1 LIPSTWFEALS
12 KADALSPKQL
22 AKTYGDE
29 AARWASLQVDLRK
42 KARAKFANADQ
53 MLFDREA
60 LEQATH
66 EAVAKYHASKF
77 PVGEPVVDMTVG
89 IGADMIALAARGP
102 VIGFDLD
109 ELRTDYGR
117 HNSPGSD
124 VRTEDGL
131 AFVLANDYPYIWAD
145 PDRRDIAGK
154 RLNDP
159 SAYEPDPALIP
170 RDRVLTGIK
179 LSPLLFDEYL
189 ETVGQRIEFVSYRGE
204 CREAIAWSG
213 TSIQPGFFCVDAET
227 GLVLPRHE
235 VEDAVHEAYE
245 VIFDSDP
252 AAVRAHAL
260 GNFGLPQL
268 GDSPGYL
275 TGEKIIETP
284 WLRAYE
290 VLFKESG
297 DFKRIKEFLR
307 KNNLRIFEVKQR
319 GAGVDPSSIIRQL
332 KTDGEPVSL
341 IAWKVEKSV
350 RYAVAQRF

>member
-159 SAYEPDPALIP
+159 SAYEPDPALIFHP
-170 RDRVLTGIK
+170 YFSTNTLKRSDRESNSYPIEANAEKRSLGRVRQSNPDSFVLT
-179 LSPLLFDEYL
+179 
-189 ETVGQRIEFVSYRGE
+189 QR
-204 CREAIAWSG
+204 
-213 TSIQPGFFCVDAET
+213 PG
-227 GLVLPRHE
+227 
-235 VEDAVHEAYE
+235 
-245 VIFDSDP
+245 
-252 AAVRAHAL
+252 
-260 GNFGLPQL
+260 
-268 GDSPGYL
+268 
-275 TGEKIIETP
+275 
-284 WLRAYE
+284 
-290 VLFKESG
+290 
-297 DFKRIKEFLR
+297 
-307 KNNLRIFEVKQR
+307 
-319 GAGVDPSSIIRQL
+319 
-332 KTDGEPVSL
+332 
-341 IAWKVEKSV
+341 
-350 RYAVAQRF
+350 